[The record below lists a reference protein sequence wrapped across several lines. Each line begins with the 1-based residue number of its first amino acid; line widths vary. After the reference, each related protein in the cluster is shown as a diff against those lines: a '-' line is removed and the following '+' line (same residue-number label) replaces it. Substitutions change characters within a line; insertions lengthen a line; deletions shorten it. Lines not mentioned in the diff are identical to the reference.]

1 MVFSLH
7 HGYHFRLS
15 PIKRLCSNF
24 NVPTSPLGDI
34 PLLQLWRHSKKTSSL
49 VNINS
54 FFADRWGTFR
64 VGTPLLSYATH
75 CKHRK
80 KHVVHVFMSDVI
92 NYRGFVRF
100 NLFMFIFFQYTEFYI
115 NLFFKNKLPVWW
127 YDTENNLTH
136 FVKKFKFIIKIT
148 ILQLNTWY
156 FQSKRNYNRSFR

>member
-75 CKHRK
+75 CKQKEARGSC
-80 KHVVHVFMSDVI
+80 FYEWCYY
-92 NYRGFVRF
+92 YRGFVRF
-100 NLFMFIFFQYTEFYI
+100 NLFMFIFFNIQNSILTFFSNI
-115 NLFFKNKLPVWW
+115 NYRCDGMIQK
-127 YDTENNLTH
+127 
-136 FVKKFKFIIKIT
+136 IILL
-148 ILQLNTWY
+148 ILSRSLN
-156 FQSKRNYNRSFR
+156 S